1 MPTVYLVRH
10 GQASFGS
17 DDYDVLSAMGEQ
29 QSKILGEELRRRDL
43 RVDQAWSG
51 ALRRQRATAVACLS
65 AAGVDVEIKEDRRWN
80 EYDLDALLDHYLS
93 ELDIDPATAAASPRE
108 FQRALERAM
117 IAWSSDG
124 ASVGRAG
131 TWVEFCSGPCEAL
144 AELFDSL
151 GSGGT
156 GLVFTS
162 GGVVSAICAT
172 ILGLTPEAFLAVN
185 RTMVNASLT
194 KVVSGRSGIS
204 LVSLNEH
211 GHFEG
216 SHRELLSY
224 R

>member
-29 QSKILGEELRRRDL
+29 QSKVLGVELRRRDI
-43 RVDQAWSG
+43 RVDRAASG
-51 ALRRQRATAVACLS
+51 TLRRQRATAVACL
-65 AAGVDVEIKEDRRWN
+65 AAADLDVTLGEDPRWN
-80 EYDLDALLDHYLS
+80 EYDLDAVLPHYLP
-93 ELDIDPATAAASPRE
+93 ELTGNPNRVAASPRE
-108 FQRALERAM
+108 FQAMLERAVV
-117 IAWSSDG
+117 AWSADG
-124 ASVGRAG
+124 ASVGSAG
-131 TWVEFCSGPCEAL
+131 TWARFCAAPCEAL

-156 GLVFTS
+156 ALVFTS
-162 GGVVSAICAT
+162 GGVISAICAS
-172 ILGLTPEAFLAVN
+172 ILGLPVEAFLSVN
-185 RTMVNASLT
+185 RTMINASLT
-194 KVVSGRSGIS
+194 KVVSGRSGTS

-216 SHRELLSY
+216 PNRELLSY